1 MKTKIVFLLRYWAT
15 HGGGET
21 VTIALANEMVK
32 RGHDVSVLYLWDNN
46 RKNMPF
52 IDERIKAVRIVGKNG
67 QSLTVENPLLS
78 TFLEKYIIDNGISFV
93 INQWWLAEIAF
104 RGCVCTNAILIK
116 CHHISVQGEWQI
128 KVRDFESLV
137 KFLMGPIYKC
147 ISKKL
152 QVKAIEKFYKMSDY
166 VSFLAPSYVEEFKAL
181 TNMKIDPAR
190 ILSIFN
196 PLVYDKSMRIEDY
209 PQKENVALFVGRMMN
224 AQKRIKLLLDI
235 WAEIEH
241 SGQCKGWQLKLIG
254 AGDDL
259 EYLKI
264 HAQRL
269 GLKSISFEGYQQPD
283 VYYKEAKI
291 FMMTSSTEGLPMT
304 LIEAKQ
310 NLLCPIVMDTFSS
323 LHDIITNDK
332 DGLIVPDNAEQF
344 VKAFIDLA
352 NNPTWLKELG
362 CNIENA
368 NKFSVVKVVDEWEKL
383 FKRSNKYIHQ

>member
-1 MKTKIVFLLRYWAT
+1 MKINIVFLLRYWAT

-32 RGHDVSVLYLWDNN
+32 RGYDVSVLYLWDNN

-52 IDERIKAVRIVGKNG
+52 IDERIKAVRIVGKEG
-67 QSLTVENPLLS
+67 QALTVENPLLS
-78 TFLEKYIIDNGISFV
+78 TFLEKYIVDNGISFV

-104 RGCVCTNAILIK
+104 RGCVRTNAILIK

-128 KVRDFESLV
+128 KVKDFESLV
-137 KFLMGPIYKC
+137 KYLMGPIYKY

-152 QVKAIEKFYKMSDY
+152 QIRAIEQFYKMSDY
-166 VSFLAPSYVEEFKAL
+166 VSFLAPSYGEEFKGL

-190 ILSIFN
+190 IISIFN
-196 PLVYDKSMRIEDY
+196 PLVYDKRMRIEDY
-209 PQKENVALFVGRMMN
+209 PQKENVALFVGRMIN
-224 AQKRIKLLLDI
+224 SQKRIKLLLDI
-235 WAEIEH
+235 WAKIEY
-241 SGQCKGWQLKLIG
+241 SGQCKGWRLKLVG
-254 AGDDL
+254 AGEDL
-259 EYLKI
+259 EYLKN

-283 VYYKEAKI
+283 AYYKKAKI

-323 LHDIITNDK
+323 LHEIITNDV
-332 DGLIVPDNAEQF
+332 DGLIVQDNVGFF

-352 NNPTWLKELG
+352 NNPSRLKKLG
-362 CNIENA
+362 CNTVNT
-368 NKFSVVKVVDEWEKL
+368 NKFSVAKVVDDWEKL
-383 FKRSNKYIHQ
+383 FNKSEKYIHL